1 MSAVFDAS
9 VVIKWFVDDPLA
21 DAAVEARRTH
31 GPAVAP
37 DLMLMEVANV
47 FRRYVVRGEL
57 RSSSAVENLSVI
69 PQVVE
74 LVDHR
79 GLVAEAFT
87 VACDLNHS
95 MTDCLYAVM
104 ARRLGLP
111 LITADLKLA
120 RKLGTAEGMDVR
132 LLSSP
137 ESAA

>member
-9 VVIKWFVDDPLA
+9 VVIKWFVDDPLG
-21 DAAVEARRTH
+21 DAAIAARRTH

-57 RSSSAVENLSVI
+57 QSSCAVENLSVI

-74 LVDHR
+74 LVDHG
-79 GLVAEAFT
+79 GLVSEAFT

-120 RKLGTAEGMDVR
+120 HKLGKLEGMDVR